1 MPSIKGL
8 DDWIWV
14 QGVVLMG
21 AGLFQFTLL
30 KQNCLKGCRSAAMV
44 IAQFYQQGIFGAWRL
59 GWGHGMYCLGCCWAL
74 MLIML
79 VVGMSNLSIMLG
91 LTAVMSLERLWKHGE
106 TLSKW
111 VGVILASGGLV
122 LTCYYGFLSVGVFE

>member
-1 MPSIKGL
+1 
-8 DDWIWV
+8 
-14 QGVVLMG
+14 
-21 AGLFQFTLL
+21 
-30 KQNCLKGCRSAAMV
+30 
-44 IAQFYQQGIFGAWRL
+44 
-59 GWGHGMYCLGCCWAL
+59 MYCLGCCWAL

>member
-1 MPSIKGL
+1 
-8 DDWIWV
+8 
-14 QGVVLMG
+14 
-21 AGLFQFTLL
+21 
-30 KQNCLKGCRSAAMV
+30 
-44 IAQFYQQGIFGAWRL
+44 
-59 GWGHGMYCLGCCWAL
+59 